1 MKLKSLLAAAVI
13 AAVGSGNSFAD
24 GGGLGTITSNASFS
38 STVTG
43 SFTDTWTFN
52 LDGPST
58 VAASLTNVE
67 ITFGAFTYNGINN
80 FSAWLNGVPLVSAA
94 STSGSATVTVLAG
107 GSSLPAGNG
116 FNLTISGT
124 ALAGGASYGG
134 NIAVAPVPEPESYV
148 MLMAGLGAIAV
159 IARRRSGKARL
170 A

>member
-1 MKLKSLLAAAVI
+1 MKFKSLVATAVI
-13 AAVGSGNSFAD
+13 AACGVSNSFAG
-24 GGGLGTITSNASFS
+24 GGGLGVIISNASFS

-43 SFTDTWTFN
+43 SFTDTWTFS

-80 FSAWLNGVPLVSAA
+80 FSAWLNGVPLFSAS
-94 STSGSATVTVLAG
+94 STSGSTTVSVLAG
-107 GSSLPAGNG
+107 GSSLPAGG
-116 FNLTISGT
+116 FNLTVSGT
-124 ALAGGASYGG
+124 ALVGGASYGG

-148 MLMAGLGAIAV
+148 MLLAGLGAIAV
-159 IARRRSGKARL
+159 IARRRSGKASL